1 MRRTKPIKVPTTGT
15 FDFETLI
22 TSESGK
28 YVDKTAESGKYVDK
42 TALLYELARH
52 KADAQLFI
60 SRPRRFGK
68 SLMLS
73 TLKAMFEG
81 RRDLFKGL
89 AIDKLPW
96 EGWKTPTPV
105 YSFTMTKAVGSTYE
119 LFREQL
125 RKLVRRLCAQA
136 GVPYRNEGDISGQ
149 FDDFLVAAA
158 AKSPTKKIVVLID
171 EYDEPVAKFLN
182 DVKTLNKVRS
192 DLHDFYEKLKANSAS
207 IRFLLMTGVTKL
219 TKLSVFSGLN
229 HLTDISSF
237 EKYATLLGYTPKELD
252 GPLRENVEMLGAK
265 NGMDFA
271 EAKRSILSWYDGYR
285 FSPDSKERVCNPVS
299 LGSALKDGKLKG
311 YWEATGQASLIIDR
325 IKRAGKMP
333 EDLENVPA
341 DAMTLDVCDAET
353 LPMESLLYQGGYLTI
368 KDVIPPPRDP
378 DGQIIGN
385 ASYVLAPPNL
395 EVREALKRG
404 YLSQVMGLKEG
415 AFNTLVDAAKRQI
428 ASGDWKGYV
437 CESLFRLYASIP
449 PDWRIKDEAE
459 AKRYFMLFASM
470 TGANPQPEVASMFGY
485 ADAVIEMPS
494 AVYVFEFKYRKSAK
508 AAIRQIRERD
518 YAAKWAGGP
527 RPVTLIGIN
536 FNPKKRNI
544 DMPIVEP
551 L

>member
-1 MRRTKPIKVPTTGT
+1 MRRSKPIKVPTTGT

-22 TSESGK
+22 TS
-28 YVDKTAESGKYVDK
+28 ESGKYVDK

-105 YSFTMTKAVGSTYE
+105 YSFTMGDVSGETYDE
-119 LFREQL
+119 VREQL
-125 RKLVRRLCAQA
+125 GILVDDLFAEA
-136 GVPYRNEGDISGQ
+136 GIPVPGVGTIPGRFAKFIK
-149 FDDFLVAAA
+149 AAA

-171 EYDEPVAKFLN
+171 EYDEPVAGFL
-182 DVKTLNKVRS
+182 DDLKTLKRVRKL
-192 DLHDFYEKLKANSAS
+192 LHDFYEKLKFNSAS

-237 EKYATLLGYTPKELD
+237 ERYATLLGYTPKELD

-265 NGMDFA
+265 NGMVFA
-271 EAKRSILSWYDGYR
+271 EAKRTILSWYDGYR

-325 IKRAGKMP
+325 IKKAGKMP

-368 KDVIPPPRDP
+368 KDVIPPPRDS

-404 YLSQVMGLKEG
+404 YLSQVMGLREG
-415 AFNTLVDAAKRQI
+415 TFNTLVDVAKRQI

-459 AKRYFMLFASM
+459 AKRYFLLFASM